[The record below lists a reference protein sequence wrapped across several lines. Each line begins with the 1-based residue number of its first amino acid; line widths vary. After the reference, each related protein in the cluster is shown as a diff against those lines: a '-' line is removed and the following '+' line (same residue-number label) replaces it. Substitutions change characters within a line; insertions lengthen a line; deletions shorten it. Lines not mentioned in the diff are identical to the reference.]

1 MITVHNKH
9 NILLPDTFVGQVSVP
24 LDKIESGGSVQHYPL
39 HNKKDEQSGDISL
52 EMVVLPPGMRM
63 SQPESS
69 CLALVER
76 VLVRIAHRKTSR
88 HTALS

>member
-24 LDKIESGGSVQHYPL
+24 LDQIEAGGSLQHYPL

-52 EMVVLPPGMRM
+52 EMQVLPPGTTKTFSCP
-63 SQPESS
+63 SQSHLDPDCLSHVEPEFLWTGS
-69 CLALVER
+69 A
-76 VLVRIAHRKTSR
+76 
-88 HTALS
+88 